1 MRNARRILPVLF
13 VAMFALLLASL
24 SQVMFAKVTT
34 TAQPEVRVTKKVDNS
49 KRTTLYGHVSAATR
63 IATDLGRQE
72 PQTPSP
78 GMIMVLKSD
87 ENQKHE
93 IRKVIDEQQD
103 KRTANYHQWVTP
115 EEFGEH
121 FGVDDG
127 DIAQIKAWLTSEGF
141 TVDEVSKSKR
151 VIKFSG
157 NIGQVEH
164 AFQTEMHLYGLNGAM
179 HVANSTDVS
188 VPEAFNK
195 VIAGVTLHNF
205 YRKGNMGPVSR
216 MKLGGTI
223 KGKGPKYTSSSSVH
237 YVAPTDFATIYNT
250 APLLAAGING
260 SGETIAI
267 VGRSDI
273 LLSDVQSYRQL
284 FNLPPNDPTFIHA
297 GQDNGTEPGD
307 DGESDL
313 DVEVSGGM
321 APNAH
326 VDFVIGTPTFL
337 VDGITNSVEYLSLI
351 HI

>member
-34 TAQPEVRVTKKVDNS
+34 SAHPEVRVTKKVDNS

-127 DIAQIKAWLTSEGF
+127 DIAQIKAWLTS
-141 TVDEVSKSKR
+141 
-151 VIKFSG
+151 
-157 NIGQVEH
+157 
-164 AFQTEMHLYGLNGAM
+164 
-179 HVANSTDVS
+179 
-188 VPEAFNK
+188 
-195 VIAGVTLHNF
+195 
-205 YRKGNMGPVSR
+205 
-216 MKLGGTI
+216 
-223 KGKGPKYTSSSSVH
+223 
-237 YVAPTDFATIYNT
+237 
-250 APLLAAGING
+250 
-260 SGETIAI
+260 
-267 VGRSDI
+267 
-273 LLSDVQSYRQL
+273 
-284 FNLPPNDPTFIHA
+284 
-297 GQDNGTEPGD
+297 
-307 DGESDL
+307 
-313 DVEVSGGM
+313 
-321 APNAH
+321 
-326 VDFVIGTPTFL
+326 
-337 VDGITNSVEYLSLI
+337 
-351 HI
+351 